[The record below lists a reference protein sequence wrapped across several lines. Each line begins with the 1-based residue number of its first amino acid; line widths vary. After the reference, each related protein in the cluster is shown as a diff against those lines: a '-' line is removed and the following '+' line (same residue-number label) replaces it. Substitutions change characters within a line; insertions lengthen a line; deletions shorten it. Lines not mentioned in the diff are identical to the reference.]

1 MMKVPFENN
10 LSPIIF
16 IGVVVYLMYL
26 ITSAQA
32 CS

>member
-16 IGVVVYLMYL
+16 IGLVVFLMYL
-26 ITSAQA
+26 VTSYAD
-32 CS
+32 